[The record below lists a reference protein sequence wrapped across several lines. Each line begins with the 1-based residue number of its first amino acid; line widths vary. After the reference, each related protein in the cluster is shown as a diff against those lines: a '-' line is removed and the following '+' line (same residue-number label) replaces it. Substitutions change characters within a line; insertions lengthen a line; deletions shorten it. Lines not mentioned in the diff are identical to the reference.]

1 MSDVAVRLDRWL
13 WAARLFKT
21 RALAAAAID
30 GGKVQLNGARTKRGK
45 QVHPGDR
52 LRLRVGPFEH
62 AVVVRALSERR
73 GRAEE
78 ARRLYDETAESR
90 AARERLAEQLRTA
103 PSLRYE
109 GKGRPTK
116 RERREIERLRASRK
130 LS

>member
-13 WAARLFKT
+13 HAARFFKT

-45 QVHPGDR
+45 PVHPGDR
-52 LRLRVGPFEH
+52 LRVRVGPFEY

-90 AARERLAEQLRTA
+90 EARERLAEQLRTA

-116 RERREIERLRASRK
+116 RERRDIEWWRGE
-130 LS
+130 